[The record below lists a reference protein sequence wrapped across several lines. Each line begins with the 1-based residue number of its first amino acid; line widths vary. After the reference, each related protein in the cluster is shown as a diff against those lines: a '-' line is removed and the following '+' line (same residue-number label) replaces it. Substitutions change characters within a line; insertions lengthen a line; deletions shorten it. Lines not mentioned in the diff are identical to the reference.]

1 MPTELDQRV
10 KKWIVGSLPGEARL
24 RWAHHI
30 PAGTSARLDAVDVL
44 LDGKRVQLVLRRF
57 TDKQWL
63 KVEPDLVAH
72 EAAALAWASNA
83 NLAVPTLLAF
93 DSNGA
98 ESGGAPATLTTMLP
112 GGVQLRPEDMADWL
126 SGMAAAA
133 HEIHKLDADGFPW
146 TYRRYNAG
154 TTLEVPGWSREPA
167 AWYRAIDI
175 VNSPPPSSRECFIH
189 RDFHPSNVL
198 WADDK
203 VTGVV
208 DWVNACKGP
217 VGIDIAWCRHN
228 LANLY
233 SVEVADD
240 FLEAYSRIAGFEY
253 VYDAYWDLMT
263 LVELLPGP
271 PTMYAGW
278 VAEGFPFI
286 GTDVLAER
294 IDRYL
299 ASVISRL

>member
-1 MPTELDQRV
+1 M
-10 KKWIVGSLPGEARL
+10 
-24 RWAHHI
+24 
-30 PAGTSARLDAVDVL
+30 

-63 KVEPDLVAH
+63 KLEPDLVAH

-83 NLAVPTLLAF
+83 NVPVPTLLAF
-93 DSNGA
+93 DSDGRD
-98 ESGGAPATLTTMLP
+98 SGGAPATLTSMLP
-112 GGVQLRPEDMADWL
+112 GAPQLRPDDMAHWL
-126 SGMAAAA
+126 AGMAAAA
-133 HEIHKLDADGFPW
+133 LEIHRLDADGFPW

-154 TTLEVPGWSREPA
+154 TELEVPGWSRKPD

-175 VNSPPPSSRECFIH
+175 VNSEPPRARECFIH

-208 DWVNACKGP
+208 DWVNACRGP

-233 SVEVADD
+233 GVEVADD
-240 FLEAYSRIAGFEY
+240 FLEAYSRLAGFEY
-253 VYDAYWDLMT
+253 VYDPFWDLMT
-263 LVELLPGP
+263 VVELLPGP

-278 VAEGFPFI
+278 VAEGFPYI
-286 GTDVLAER
+286 STDVLAER
-294 IDRYL
+294 LDQYV
-299 ASVISRL
+299 ASVVSRL

>member
-1 MPTELDQRV
+1 M
-10 KKWIVGSLPGEARL
+10 GSLHGEARL

-63 KVEPDLVAH
+63 KLEPDLVAH

-83 NLAVPTLLAF
+83 NLPVPTLVAF
-93 DSNGA
+93 DSDGE
-98 ESGGAPATLTTMLP
+98 ESGTPATLTTKLP
-112 GGVQLRPEDMADWL
+112 GSPQLRPDDMSDWL
-126 SGMAAAA
+126 SEMAAAA
-133 HEIHKLDADGFPW
+133 FEIHRLDADGFPW
-146 TYRRYNAG
+146 TYRRFNAG
-154 TTLEVPGWSREPA
+154 TTLDVPRWSRKPD
-167 AWYRAIDI
+167 AWAKAIDI
-175 VNSPPPSSRECFIH
+175 VHADPPSARECFIH

-198 WADDK
+198 WHDGK
-203 VTGVV
+203 VSGVV

-233 SVEVADD
+233 SIEVADD
-240 FLEAYSRIAGFEY
+240 FLEAYSRVAGLEFT
-253 VYDAYWDLMT
+253 YDPYWDVMT
-263 LVELLPGP
+263 AVELLPGP

-278 VAEGFPFI
+278 IAEGFPFI
-286 GTDVLAER
+286 STDVLAER
-294 IDRYL
+294 SDQYVASIVDRL
-299 ASVISRL
+299 